1 MKPRLKLNQ
10 ARRLCAALPA
20 FYAALIF
27 IVQANDAP
35 RPANAAAPKS
45 SAPIPW
51 SQLGAKAGADYQGD
65 GLAVI
70 PTPAGA
76 RLRCV
81 FQRLEGEATREGLW
95 LSSTVTNAVNDRFR
109 VAAAAVGRVT
119 PCAPQLEATS
129 SNGAHGV
136 TRPTALLATTGSA
149 EGADQPVRFLR

>member
-95 LSSTVTNAVNDRFR
+95 LSSTVRNSVNDRFR
-109 VAAAAVGRVT
+109 IVAATIGREAGSVERRSVQRDSVEAGALAR
-119 PCAPQLEATS
+119 PPDALSLYAPRCHAQRLS
-129 SNGAHGV
+129 
-136 TRPTALLATTGSA
+136 
-149 EGADQPVRFLR
+149 